1 MVKPTYGAGLLE
13 GLSKG
18 LSNPTNMAVSKFQGD
33 VARAG
38 SAEIKT
44 AQEIS
49 ALESNQAILTDK
61 NSGVFNLEGDEYTL
75 RDDWLEQNNKLSGN
89 ATFGNAMGMN
99 ELGGGYYKRGIR
111 GNPKKVTNRAVF
123 APQEAAQ
130 GVVPI
135 TLLDKIEAETDPD
148 AKAALQAEAARYN
161 LPDDNENKL
170 RAYVT
175 PAINADRRF
184 ALLNRF
190 GTDSPD
196 DIPLAFS
203 LTEVEGMYRARLDK
217 LNLDRKRLKPF
228 DSMEADMRA
237 NAEDQ
242 PLLASRGVGIEGF
255 TTQGVGD
262 TVTPESGLGAA
273 GEELLD
279 MIYDPEVG
287 REDTLFGLKQ
297 LKELYAQNPLVT
309 TPAPYEEEY
318 QETITDPKIQEGIN
332 FNEEKARIFKEIN
345 SERSNRNTRFP
356 LLTNAG
362 KLEQLLP
369 SLKSIQ
375 EGDLRDMPYAT
386 STGLYNF
393 WKSKTGNEGKTRIG
407 NEWKSVMGNP
417 DELKTLAAEYEAGI
431 KQQISNAGYDLRYLE
446 DYQQGDPTT
455 TGGTTTVTRTR
466 TVTPDPVTTPF
477 EEAFPELVGLTG
489 DALDNAVQGLIEQGR
504 FDTILTDTQRKAIM
518 DGFEQEN
525 VGSLSEF
532 ATKEESKPDFDPAKS
547 YNKLYVAY
555 SMMATN
561 GVLPNGQTVKQAT
574 DIAFNEYFTGGTV
587 SINQSTGDLQGDT
600 IQNIAERRVDT
611 FDANTDRMTAETDRL
626 DLITSIQ
633 ATRNEAYSNAATAV
647 REDYDEIES
656 SFSTRVSG
664 EILPDAVKFFDNI
677 KSVFA
682 GQGFLEGD
690 NYISQQAYE
699 TSLKSVTTDYVNEI
713 KDNEIGR
720 ANYAKGYETWADMY
734 QDGPNASA
742 EVKAFNKKMR
752 DSYFENDEIFTFYS
766 PYGQPPRFMDLKN
779 IQDQI
784 PIFKLYNSFLNE
796 AVWIPGITSGEFF
809 DYFGDIPAEDRDPA
823 AILNALQNTVGVRYV
838 NGKPAELVSID
849 SRQNEQE
856 DGISLSMV
864 LEKNFLS
871 PSELHRL
878 LEVLPATTNSTMA
891 DGSLVTEGQFITG
904 NMINTGELP
913 KAGGGTA
920 RLNKR
925 APRKK
930 TRRERREERRRAR
943 RESD

>member
-1 MVKPTYGAGLLE
+1 MVKPKYGAG
-13 GLSKG
+13 
-18 LSNPTNMAVSKFQGD
+18 
-33 VARAG
+33 AG
-38 SAEIKT
+38 SALSQGIKMPSNMAMMKYQGDLARTGSAQLKT

-49 ALESNQAILTDK
+49 ALESDQAILTDR
-61 NSGVFNLEGDEYTL
+61 NSGVFKLVGDEYQL

-89 ATFGNAMGMN
+89 ANFGNAVGMN
-99 ELGGGYYKRGIR
+99 ALGGGYYKRGIR

-130 GVVPI
+130 GVVP
-135 TLLDKIEAETDPD
+135 TALLDRIEAETDSD
-148 AKAALQAEAARYN
+148 AKAALEAQAARYK

-175 PAINADRRF
+175 PAINADRKF

-196 DIPLAFS
+196 DVPLAFS
-203 LTEVEGMYRARLDK
+203 QDEIEGFYRARADK
-217 LNLDRKRLKPF
+217 LNLDRQRLKPG
-228 DSMEADMRA
+228 DAMEADLRA

-242 PLLASRGVGIEGF
+242 PLLASRGVGVEGY

-262 TVTPESGLGAA
+262 TVTPESDLGGAK
-273 GEELLD
+273 EELLD
-279 MIYDPEVG
+279 MVFDPEVG

-318 QETITDPKIQEGIN
+318 QETITDPKVQEGID
-332 FNEEKARIFKEIN
+332 FNDEKARIFKEIN
-345 SERSNRNTRFP
+345 RERSNRNTRFP

-362 KLEQLLP
+362 KLEELLP

-375 EGDLRDMPYAT
+375 EGDLSDMRYPT
-386 STGLYNF
+386 TTGLYNF

-407 NEWKSVMGNP
+407 KEWQSVMNSP
-417 DELKTLAAEYEAGI
+417 EELKVLAAEYETGI

-446 DYQQGDPTT
+446 DYQQGDATT
-455 TGGTTTVTRTR
+455 TGGTTTVTKTR
-466 TVTPDPVTTPF
+466 TVTPDPITTPF

-489 DALDNAVQGLIEQGR
+489 DALDNAVQGLIQDGR
-504 FDTILTDTQRKAIM
+504 FDTILTDTQRQAIM
-518 DGFEQEN
+518 EGFEKEN

-587 SINQSTGDLQGDT
+587 SINKSTGALQGDT
-600 IQNIAERRVDT
+600 IQNIADRRVEA
-611 FDANTDRMTAETDRL
+611 FDANTSRMVAETDRL

-647 REDYDEIES
+647 REDYDEIEEN
-656 SFSTRVSG
+656 FATRIKD
-664 EILPDAVKFFDNI
+664 EILPDSVKFFDNI

-682 GQGFLEGD
+682 GEGFLEGD
-690 NYISQQAYE
+690 NYISQQAYQ
-699 TSLKSVTTDYVNEI
+699 TSLKSATADYVNEI
-713 KDNEIGR
+713 RDNEIGR
-720 ANYAKGYETWADMY
+720 ANYAKGYEMWAAMY
-734 QDGPNASA
+734 QDGPNDSA

-752 DSYFENDEIFTFYS
+752 DSYYENDEIFTFYS

-779 IQDQI
+779 LQDQI
-784 PIFKLYNSFLNE
+784 PIFKLYNSFINK
-796 AVWIPGITSGEFF
+796 AFWFPGADTGRLMDF
-809 DYFGDIPAEDRDPA
+809 FGDIPAEDRDPA

-838 NGKPAELVSID
+838 NGKPAEIVSID

-856 DGISLSMV
+856 EGRDLTII

-891 DGSLVTEGQFITG
+891 DGSLVQEGQFITG
-904 NMINTGELP
+904 DMINTGSLP
-913 KAGGGTA
+913 KAGGGTG
-920 RLNKR
+920 RVN
-925 APRKK
+925 
-930 TRRERREERRRAR
+930 RRVERRRAR
-943 RESD
+943 REKRNQNRESD